1 MILLV
6 PVSIRAVVATDPVKA
21 RVVRATN
28 FHATISITGVLWRAR
43 SALWPAWC
51 VNAVSAREAGRFVIA
66 TRRRSR
72 RGHRWNC
79 GITRIR
85 NLSGYRYSKKKPRPY
100 CDSTDFRLCL
110 ESTLMLQLLMVNLH
124 LSLLN
129 WSESQI
135 FENVYNPRQNSSLCS
150 FFP

>member
-1 MILLV
+1 MGTPTYHTSKSEIFAYGRNSIAGNCIVINSMILLV

-72 RGHRWNC
+72 RGHR
-79 GITRIR
+79 
-85 NLSGYRYSKKKPRPY
+85 
-100 CDSTDFRLCL
+100 
-110 ESTLMLQLLMVNLH
+110 
-124 LSLLN
+124 
-129 WSESQI
+129 
-135 FENVYNPRQNSSLCS
+135 
-150 FFP
+150 